1 VTRAL
6 ASVVVV
12 TGASSGFGRLT
23 AELLARRGHTVF
35 ATMRELAGRNAP
47 AAEALRELARRE
59 SLQLHPAEL
68 DVTREASVDFC
79 VREIEER
86 AGRIDAL
93 INNAGFGFIGLLES
107 FSLEQ
112 AQRIFDTNVFGA
124 LRTIRAVLPLM
135 RRRQSGLLVQVT
147 SGAGR
152 VVLPA
157 MGLYCATKFALE
169 ALSECYRYELAASGI
184 DSVCVEPGAY
194 PTEIFGKFEAGADAE
209 REEGYGSVRELAA
222 KVGGTL
228 AASTADPMEVATL
241 LQQIVEAAPGE
252 RAARYGVG
260 LRGPGVEAIN
270 ALSAQVQEGVLAGL
284 GVAELTKRPPRFAAR
299 TTSAVSPPAS
309 STSEPGSGTASPAG
323 E

>member
-1 VTRAL
+1 MTRA
-6 ASVVVV
+6 AAAGSVVVV
-12 TGASSGFGRLT
+12 TGANSGFGRLI

-47 AAEALRELARRE
+47 AAEALRSLAKSE
-59 SLQLHPAEL
+59 SLALDAAEL
-68 DVTREASVDFC
+68 DVTREDSVESC
-79 VREIEER
+79 IRAIESR

-93 INNAGFGFIGLLES
+93 VNNAGFGFVGLLES

-124 LRTIRAVLPLM
+124 LRTIRAVLPSM
-135 RRRQSGLLVQVT
+135 RRNQSGLLVQVS

-169 ALSECYRYELAASGI
+169 ALSECYRYELAALGI
-184 DSVCVEPGAY
+184 DCVCVEPGAY
-194 PTEIFGKFEAGADAE
+194 PTEIFGKFEAGADAT
-209 REEGYGSVRELAA
+209 REEGYGPARELAA
-222 KVGGTL
+222 RVGGTL

-241 LQQIVEAAPGE
+241 VQTIVEMAPGE

-270 ALSAQVQEGVLAGL
+270 ALAAQVQEGLLAGF
-284 GVAELTKRPPRFAAR
+284 GVAEITRRAP
-299 TTSAVSPPAS
+299 
-309 STSEPGSGTASPAG
+309 
-323 E
+323 